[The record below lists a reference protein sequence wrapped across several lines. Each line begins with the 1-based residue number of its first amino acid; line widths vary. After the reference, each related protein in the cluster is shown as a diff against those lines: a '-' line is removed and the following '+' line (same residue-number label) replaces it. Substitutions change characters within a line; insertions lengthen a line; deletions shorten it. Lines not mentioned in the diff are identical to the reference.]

1 MIEELCKKIYSHE
14 DFQKDYILVSKI
26 SSKKNFLDDFSLGEF
41 ELDSEKILKLLQCAT
56 TFALSKDIQFRKIA
70 YNIAIICRNILDF
83 ICLENSDKYKIL
95 ISLILSRLGNFP
107 AENKFLQENKGI
119 IGEFSLPRTLWF
131 EKQIHKENNTV
142 QIVGQY
148 NIVLTDFQIQLWN
161 SVKSYPISIVNAPT
175 SAGKSFILQNHIVH
189 LLSNMD
195 GKALYIV
202 PTRAL
207 IEQVVGDFRKILKN
221 SNIKDEVQVTEVPNC
236 EENGKKV
243 IFVLTQERVQLL
255 LEAGISLDL
264 VVVDEAQ
271 NVADNARGI
280 ILQSVLETI
289 RNTNVGAK
297 FVFATPYVN
306 NPDVF
311 LSMFGFDNISHN
323 IIPMSESP
331 VSQNLFS
338 VNIDVNNIHS
348 AGISQLNDNGEF
360 IPICNVTPKYEL
372 TDERKFLAI
381 LALELGKGQ
390 NNIVYGSEPSACE
403 EIALLISQA
412 LSSKRTDDKID
423 SELKEFSDYLSEH
436 VHKDYLLVETIK
448 NGVAYHY
455 GNLPSFIR
463 KGIERL
469 CVDGKIKYIVCTSTL
484 LQGIN
489 LPAQN
494 IFIMKP
500 TKGRDNN
507 RQAIPLNAPDFWNL
521 AGRAGRL
528 TKDFEGNIFLINL
541 HDWDENPLLSK
552 DKMTTV
558 LPSFK
563 NYVCSQE
570 SGLLDFICNR
580 EHQSDQKLTQGLENA
595 FMKLLMMR
603 EEGILLETL
612 ESFGDKL
619 NELHKEKIV
628 EAIEV
633 VAKSVTLPYDVY
645 AKNPNVSVYRQQ
657 ELFDFLTLEAQV
669 NPGGLIPPHPM
680 HQFSLI
686 KNRYIK
692 LFAAFEKYLL
702 KSSKKSYLYYYWLAL
717 DWMRGDSYHD
727 LLKSRIEHSNTKR
740 KRGEANVNTEARGLF
755 DEIESGVRFR
765 YVKFSKCYNDIL
777 SFVLKNANRED
788 LVASLPP
795 LHLYLELGASSKTM
809 INLIGMGLSRT
820 AASQIAKK
828 MINASMTSVEIK
840 EWLSKENLNVYNL
853 PHSVLAEIEKI
864 L

>member
-1 MIEELCKKIYSHE
+1 MIEELCQKIYSHE
-14 DFQKDYILVSKI
+14 NFQKDYTLASKI
-26 SSKKNFLDDFSLGEF
+26 SSKKYFLDDCFDGALG
-41 ELDSEKILKLLQCAT
+41 LDSEKILKLLQCAT

-70 YNIAIICRNILDF
+70 YNIAIVCRNIVDF

-107 AENKFLQENKGI
+107 AENKFLQENKEV
-119 IGEFSLPRTLWF
+119 IGEFSLPRSLWF
-131 EKQIHKENNTV
+131 EKQVHKENNTI
-142 QIVGQY
+142 QIVGEY

-161 SVKSYPISIVNAPT
+161 SVNGFSVSIVNAPT

-236 EENGKKV
+236 EENGRKV

-255 LEAGISLDL
+255 LETGITLDL

-280 ILQSVLETI
+280 ILQSVIETI
-289 RNTNVGAK
+289 RNTNVGTK

-306 NPDVF
+306 NPDIF

-348 AGISQLNDNGEF
+348 AGISQLNDEGEF
-360 IPICNVTPKYEL
+360 IHICNVTPKYEL

-390 NNIVYGSEPSACE
+390 NNIIYGSEPSSCE

-412 LSSKRTDDKID
+412 VSSKRADDEID
-423 SELKEFSDYLSEH
+423 SELKEFSDYLSDH
-436 VHKDYLLVETIK
+436 IHKDYLLVETIK

-463 KGIERL
+463 KGVERL

-558 LPSFK
+558 IPSFK
-563 NYVCSQE
+563 NYVCSQD
-570 SGLLDFICNR
+570 SGLLEFIGDK
-580 EHQSDQKLTQGLENA
+580 EHKSDQKTTQGLENA

-619 NELHKEKIV
+619 NESHKDKI
-628 EAIEV
+628 IESIDN
-633 VAKSVTLPYDVY
+633 ASELITLPYDIY
-645 AKNPNVSVYRQQ
+645 CKNPNVSVYCQQ
-657 ELFDFLTLEAQV
+657 KLFDFLTLQV
-669 NPGGLIPPHPM
+669 QLNPRRFIPPHPM
-680 HQFSLI
+680 HQFNSI
-686 KNRYIK
+686 KDSYIG
-692 LFAAFEKYLL
+692 LFSIFEKYFLR
-702 KSSKKSYLYYYWLAL
+702 STGRSYLYYYWLAL
-717 DWMRGDSYHD
+717 DWMRGESYHD
-727 LLKSRIEHSNTKR
+727 LLKLRIEHKNAKR

-777 SFVLKNANRED
+777 SFVLKNNNRED
-788 LVASLPP
+788 LVASLSP
-795 LHLYLELGASSKTM
+795 LHLYLELGASSTTM

-820 AASQIAKK
+820 AASQVAKK
-828 MINASMTSVEIK
+828 MINTSMSSSEIK
-840 EWLSKENLNVYNL
+840 EWLSNQNLKAYNL